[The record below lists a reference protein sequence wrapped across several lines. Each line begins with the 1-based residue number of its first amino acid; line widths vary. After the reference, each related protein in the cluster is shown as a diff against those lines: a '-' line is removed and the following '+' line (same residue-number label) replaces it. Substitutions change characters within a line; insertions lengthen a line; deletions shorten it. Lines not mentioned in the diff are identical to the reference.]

1 VCVVKCAPNT
11 SSPTASTSAKACL
24 CKPGFTGPDCGLC
37 VACEIGTYKQN
48 AEAFACS
55 NCSANTMTR
64 ERGSDEYADCLCEC
78 CLEFVSFN
86 TVTNISICAAC
97 PQGKYKEETGHP
109 QVCVS
114 CPANTVTVGVGA
126 IVPSDCVCVPGR
138 YSVLN
143 VRSCQHCPANTFKV
157 SVGNAACT
165 LCPANSIAPTGSKA
179 WTVCQCLPGFTGPS
193 GGLCAPC
200 PQGEY
205 KGVNGSS
212 SCVKCVNNTMSPAS
226 RKVTDCVCNGGFVGL
241 SGGP

>member
-114 CPANTVTVGVGA
+114 RGA
-126 IVPSDCVCVPGR
+126 T
-138 YSVLN
+138 
-143 VRSCQHCPANTFKV
+143 A
-157 SVGNAACT
+157 
-165 LCPANSIAPTGSKA
+165 
-179 WTVCQCLPGFTGPS
+179 
-193 GGLCAPC
+193 
-200 PQGEY
+200 
-205 KGVNGSS
+205 SS
-212 SCVKCVNNTMSPAS
+212 TSAPAS
-226 RKVTDCVCNGGFVGL
+226 TVLPTPSKCQWAMLLAHFVLQILLRLQDQKHGQCANACQGLQDPAAGCVHRAHRASIRV
-241 SGGP
+241 